1 MVVTWDDY
9 DAKSFYPLDDG
20 VLWLRLGFH
29 RGWIGKVRRVTQLR
43 GALKEHGA
51 ATLVGFVMSGDL
63 TVILACLLARVQIIA
78 AERNSPQMYD
88 IVYTWPRKLLNLL
101 QLHFSK
107 RIVVQFPRYRDGYP
121 GTLVSRICAISN
133 PVESVY
139 DLASPGKMGSWGG
152 YNLLCVSRLDVR
164 QKQILDLVEAFAR
177 IADRHVEWTLS
188 ILGDGPDRARISA
201 RVQELGLGDR
211 VRMLGSV
218 VDVSSYYRNA
228 HLFSLPSRWE
238 GFPNAL
244 AEAMAHGLPCVGYQ
258 AADGVSDLL
267 QQGGGWLVPGQ
278 SNVSALAEILS
289 FAMDNPRER
298 DRRGALA
305 AENVAN
311 YNPECIARQ
320 WTALLV

>member
-1 MVVTWDDY
+1 MVVTWDDH

-20 VLWLRLGFH
+20 VRWLRLGFH
-29 RGWIGKVRRVTQLR
+29 RGLIGKVRRVMQLR
-43 GALKEHGA
+43 RALKEHGA

-88 IVYTWPRKLLNLL
+88 IVYSWPRKLLNFS

-107 RIVVQFPRYRDGYP
+107 RIVVQFSRYRDGYP
-121 GTLVSRICAISN
+121 GTLASRTCAISN
-133 PVESVY
+133 PVESVD
-139 DLASPGKMGSWGG
+139 DLASPGVMGSWGG
-152 YNLLCVSRLDVR
+152 YNLLCVSRLDVL

-177 IADRHVEWTLS
+177 IADRHLEWTLS

-201 RVQELGLGDR
+201 RVQELGLEDR
-211 VRMLGSV
+211 VRLPGSV
-218 VDVSSYYRNA
+218 ADVSSYYRNA
-228 HLFSLPSRWE
+228 HLFALPSRWE

-244 AEAMAHGLPCVGYQ
+244 AEAMAHGLPSVGYQ
-258 AADGVSDLL
+258 DADGVCDLL
-267 QQGGGWLVPGQ
+267 QDGGGWLVPGQ

-289 FAMDNPRER
+289 FAMDSPRER
-298 DRRGALA
+298 ERRGEMA
-305 AENVAN
+305 AANVAR
-311 YNPECIARQ
+311 YSPECVASQ